1 MAAHSACALCD
12 QRFRSG
18 TSSITE
24 VLQLIH
30 AAVSKP
36 LVKAAD
42 MAELVKEGMY
52 DKARQQLLPTG
63 LDLSKHS
70 CCPEHGPETGQL
82 LYSDEDE
89 PHKADARHPRPA
101 KDLNQLIALTCN
113 HLALQK
119 QQPDQWTPMQPQ
131 CQNCCCPS

>member
-1 MAAHSACALCD
+1 MAAHSACALCE

-18 TSSITE
+18 TPSITE
-24 VLQLIH
+24 ALQLIH

-70 CCPEHGPETGQL
+70 CYPEHCPETGQL
-82 LYSDEDE
+82 LYPDEDE
-89 PHKADARHPRPA
+89 PHG
-101 KDLNQLIALTCN
+101 
-113 HLALQK
+113 
-119 QQPDQWTPMQPQ
+119 
-131 CQNCCCPS
+131 